1 MYLNIHK
8 IKNRLLLWY
17 DIIIRRIMTIIKSYI
32 HIYKRTTSHRPT
44 FQFHTNTYLALQCC
58 SWGEAV
64 GVAWLCGRR
73 TTSPRRTE
81 TNHLAGGPW
90 RPGEGTE
97 SSGESEKGDGRGDGR
112 TRGEKDGLRRGARY
126 YDDTAPRMSVT
137 PRNTDTQKPI
147 RVGAAVISCFIK
159 SWQKKH
165 QLQKERNE
173 RRAAASQRKKQK
185 QRHFYGVTVVR
196 GQGVSTQ
203 HIQRRAEKPS
213 HHICSHSAVKIHSHK
228 TLIKKKNPCYLQFH
242 LNQLLINA
250 IWGKKKINHLPG
262 INCLTCSYTNK
273 TKQNKAK

>member
-1 MYLNIHK
+1 
-8 IKNRLLLWY
+8 
-17 DIIIRRIMTIIKSYI
+17 MTIIKSSI
-32 HIYKRTTSHRPT
+32 HIYKRTTSHRLT

-73 TTSPRRTE
+73 RTSPRRTE

-112 TRGEKDGLRRGARY
+112 TRGEKDGQRRGARY

-147 RVGAAVISCFIK
+147 RVGAAVSSCFVK

-165 QLQKERNE
+165 QSQKERNE
-173 RRAAASQRKKQK
+173 RRAAASQRKKQE
-185 QRHFYGVTVVR
+185 QRHFYGVTAVQGR
-196 GQGVSTQ
+196 GGGGVYTKHS
-203 HIQRRAEKPS
+203 EKSGKTFAS
-213 HHICSHSAVKIHSHK
+213 H
-228 TLIKKKNPCYLQFH
+228 L
-242 LNQLLINA
+242 QLLCSKNSLPQNSCQE
-250 IWGKKKINHLPG
+250 KKQLFSILFKSVVN
-262 INCLTCSYTNK
+262 
-273 TKQNKAK
+273 